1 MALAL
6 LGITKFETDAQGKKI
21 LTAKQ
26 EETLTGKLEASEIQK
41 LKDLLAQE
49 DDSEVKLAEA
59 VVAQKAAEKERDEL
73 SAQLK
78 ALGDDPQGL
87 ITGLQSQLDAKKTEI
102 ANLTNTINLLKDES
116 VEDPYPKGNSAM
128 KNFVHGP
135 KATHLFGASGMGF
148 MLIDDSR
155 PYNQRALAAILAVQ
169 GIVIAAPAFNATTD
183 FTQLATDFDQYI
195 KLSRTDIRTLPMP
208 SSQFDSI
215 FPVRSGISDKA
226 VGFNMFIDELS
237 QAAQDGFVSKGGFQF
252 APEQQEVKDIEF
264 MYSVTKMKELE
275 RNWIGMLT
283 GAASN
288 SNPIKLSFVAFLMEK
303 IVMKLIMEKDQRTS
317 NGYYVAPTANVAGL
331 AINGVDGVYKVLND
345 KIAERKIK
353 VFPISNVNDSNI
365 VDKLKEMAA
374 LLPSWVRDSGLVI
387 FYLPTGYLRKYNDN
401 LVDIY
406 GATYPNPTDKTTL
419 HGYASIELQ
428 EIPMSEGR
436 GRIFATIRGNVERL
450 ENLPG
455 EMISGMTLTL
465 KEKSVSLVSSWKE
478 GQFFNFVGK
487 KAANDEELAARGYDQ
502 QVVWCTEDDYAS
514 DFFIDMVK
522 DDATPSVAQH
532 LNIQTVE
539 NTNSMA
545 ITDITDA
552 PVGKLIKIRNRH
564 ATKGVTIAD
573 SGTFAGING
582 NWNPA
587 AGDEIHL
594 MKNSAGAFFEI
605 RRTSSLSGYTQLAAD
620 ATTISAATSKLFLTG
635 TNTAATAITNITGSI
650 EGEIIEIR
658 GNGGTPNA
666 TTIANSGN
674 FSIGSAITLTTGVW
688 IRVTKGADGKFYQVE
703 RSA

>member
-1 MALAL
+1 MAMSL
-6 LGITKFETDAQGKKI
+6 LGITKFDTDAEGKKI

-26 EETLTGKLEASEIQK
+26 EATLTGTLDASEIQK

-49 DDSEVKLAEA
+49 DDTDVKLAEA
-59 VVAQKAAEKERDEL
+59 IVAQKAAEKERDEI
-73 SAQLK
+73 SAQLQ
-78 ALGDDPQGL
+78 ALGTDTKGQL
-87 ITGLQSQLDAKKTEI
+87 TNLQSQLSAKDKEI
-102 ANLTNTINLLKDES
+102 DNLKATIDLLKNES
-116 VEDPYPKGNSAM
+116 VEDNKPKGNADM
-128 KNFVHGP
+128 KFVHTTTS
-135 KATHLFGASGMGF
+135 THLFGACSMGF
-148 MLIDDSR
+148 MAVDDSR
-155 PYNQRALAAILAVQ
+155 PYNKRALAAILAAQ
-169 GIVIAAPAFNATTD
+169 GFVMPSPAFNASVD
-183 FTQLATDFDQYI
+183 YAQLATDFDQYI
-195 KLSRTDIRTLPMP
+195 KLARTDIRTLPMP
-208 SSQFDSI
+208 GSQFDSI
-215 FPVRSGISDKA
+215 FPVLSGISDKA

-237 QAAQDGFVSKGGFQF
+237 QAAQEDFVVKGGFQF
-252 APEQQEVKDIEF
+252 APEQQEVRDIEF
-264 MYSVTKMKELE
+264 MYSVKKMKELE

-283 GAASN
+283 GAAST

-303 IVMKLIMEKDQRTS
+303 IVKKLVMEKDQRTS
-317 NGYYVAPTANVAGL
+317 NGFYIAPTPNVPGL
-331 AINGVDGVYKVLND
+331 AINGADGVYKVLND

-353 VFPISNVNDSNI
+353 VFPISNVNQTNI
-365 VDKLKEMAA
+365 VDKLKEMAS

-387 FYLPTGYLRKYNDN
+387 FYMPTGFLRKYNDN

-419 HGYASIELQ
+419 HGYASIELK

-436 GRIFATIRGNVERL
+436 GRIFATIRDNVNRL

-478 GQFFNFVGK
+478 GIFFNFVGK

-539 NTNSMA
+539 NTNSVA
-545 ITDITDA
+545 ITDITEA
-552 PVGKLIKIRNRH
+552 PVGKVIKIRNRH
-564 ATKGVTIAD
+564 ATKGVTIAK
-573 SGTFAGING
+573 SGKFAAITAA
-582 NWNPA
+582 WNPA
-587 AGDEIHL
+587 AGEEIHL
-594 MKNSAGAFFEI
+594 MKNQDGNFIEI

-620 ATTISAATSKLFLTG
+620 ATTVNAASSKLFLTG
-635 TNTAATAITNITGSI
+635 TNTTATAITNITNAG
-650 EGEIIEIR
+650 EGDIIEIR

-666 TTIANSGN
+666 TTIANTGN
-674 FSIGSAITLTTGVW
+674 FSIGSSITLATGVW
-688 IRVTKGADGKFYQVE
+688 IKVVKGSDGKFYQVQ